1 MGYGIQLKSVG
12 PAEPVDGRYAAGRIE
27 HLHEPLASAFVRCG
41 PSPPVNLRPELVGV
55 LRNLQP
61 AAHQRYLSAAQRRAK
76 QRTRGDEVDGG
87 HGATHRHER
96 V

>member
-1 MGYGIQLKSVG
+1 MLTV
-12 PAEPVDGRYAAGRIE
+12 AEVSA
-27 HLHEPLASAFVRCG
+27 LHEALASAFVRCG
-41 PSPPVNLRPELVGV
+41 PPSPVNLRPELVGV

-76 QRTRGDEVDGG
+76 QRARGDEIGG
-87 HGATHRHER
+87 RHDATHRHER